1 MPKTKISQQ
10 IKFNIE
16 KMEQAF
22 FDCAD
27 LKKKPMKLGK
37 NQDVDAY
44 LIYIEVTVD
53 TATSV
58 LGQTLRFLNEKNRQ
72 EILSLLYHNALAIPD
87 ATFFPTIE
95 EAIDGVLTGET
106 ILFVDGFDKALK
118 IPDGGYPS
126 MGISETDSEKVVRG
140 SNEGLCE
147 SVKQNAALIRRRIR
161 SPKVKAK
168 QLKIGVRSN
177 TNVYVMYIEDLA
189 KPELVQEIEKRLK
202 NFEIDGVLDSGILE
216 QLAEKDWYSPFPQFQ
231 TTERVDRA
239 SMALL
244 EGRVV
249 VLSDNSPVGLLLPT
263 DYNSFIKTSDDYY
276 NRWEIATFARMIR
289 YVASFFALTLPGFY
303 LAVTNYHTQILPTSL
318 LLSFAKARQG
328 VPFPAVFEVILM
340 ELAFELLR
348 EAGVR
353 IPGNIGST
361 IGIVGGLIIGQAAVE
376 ANLVSP
382 IVVIVVA
389 FTALCSFAVP
399 NEEFATAFRLL
410 KFVLIG
416 FSAWLGYFGMLTGLL
431 GILIHLSHLNSFGN
445 PYLSPFVGADLNH
458 YQDERDVLWRMP
470 LRYLRKRPIYA
481 NEKERTKLE
490 FKTEEMGNVC
500 DK

>member
-1 MPKTKISQQ
+1 MVKTKITQQ

-16 KMEQAF
+16 QMEQAF
-22 FDCAD
+22 RDCAD

-53 TATSV
+53 TAVSV
-58 LGQTLRFLNEKNRQ
+58 LGQTLRFLNEKARQ
-72 EILSLLYHNALAIPD
+72 ELLSSLDQNALAIPD
-87 ATFFPTIE
+87 ATFFETIE

-216 QLAEKDWYSPFPQFQ
+216 QLAEKEWYSPFPQFQ

-318 LLSFAKARQG
+318 LLSFAEARKG

-416 FSAWLGYFGMLTGLL
+416 LSAGLGYFGMLVGLL
-431 GILIHLSHLNSFGN
+431 GILIHLSHLTSFGN

-458 YQDERDVLWRMP
+458 YQDERDVLWRVP
-470 LRYLRKRPIYA
+470 LRYLRKRPTYA
-481 NEKERTKLE
+481 NEKERTKIV
-490 FKTEEMGNVC
+490 FKTGEKRDVC